1 MRARLLRSARTMLD
15 HAPLVGIRSSH
26 QEEPASWSREVKRI
40 AALLYGFA
48 SRQKASF
55 NRLVEQLMSIQN
67 LASYDPFADVGEDQ
81 PIAEDPV
88 EDKKKASQVNNYVHI
103 RIQQRNGRKT
113 LTTLQGLPKEYDA
126 KKLLKAFKK
135 EFACNGTIVDDEEL
149 GQVIQLQGDQRQKIS
164 MFLIEEGI
172 PKQDVKVHGF

>member
-1 MRARLLRSARTMLD
+1 MT
-15 HAPLVGIRSSH
+15 
-26 QEEPASWSREVKRI
+26 EEVPE
-40 AALLYGFA
+40 
-48 SRQKASF
+48 
-55 NRLVEQLMSIQN
+55 E
-67 LASYDPFADVGEDQ
+67 
-81 PIAEDPV
+81 
-88 EDKKKASQVNNYVHI
+88 KKKAAQVHNYVHI

-135 EFACNGTIVDDEEL
+135 EFACNGTLVDDEEL

-172 PKQDVKVHGF
+172 PKSDVKVHGF